1 ARGARPLRGG
11 DAAGRAGGGG
21 DAGGRDDRAPH
32 HAGPAAGRGA
42 GGEAAG
48 HPMEWR
54 LIESDAPAA
63 GAENMALDHA
73 LFESVQTGGLPAVR
87 FYRWDPPCLSLGR
100 NQPAADR
107 IDRARMERAGV
118 DVVRRP
124 TDGLAVWHDRELT
137 YAVVVPVGVLGSPRE
152 TYVAVNRALVA
163 GLRRLGVRAE
173 VSGGGRG
180 ATSRTA
186 ASGALLGDAGGVCFR
201 EAAPGEVVAGGR
213 KLIGSAQR
221 TERRVVLQH
230 GSLLLDGDQRI
241 VAELI
246 PGPAGPPPAT
256 LRDVLGRIPD
266 WPELVS
272 AMRAGFEEALGIR
285 LAPAA

>member
-1 ARGARPLRGG
+1 
-11 DAAGRAGGGG
+11 
-21 DAGGRDDRAPH
+21 
-32 HAGPAAGRGA
+32 
-42 GGEAAG
+42 
-48 HPMEWR
+48 MEWR

-124 TDGLAVWHDRELT
+124 TGGLAVWHDRELT

-285 LAPAA
+285 LAPAAPSPGERARIEALVEHYRSAAWTWRR